1 MAFPMI
7 GSRTVRM
14 LPEFISNREG
24 DKAVAKVFSE
34 DAPPLD
40 HINRRGTYILQQDL
54 LLILEKTSRHLGVSN
69 VGLVY
74 GSDLR
79 MERWGKYGEFVT
91 SGYNLQEGLTRVI
104 AAQKYHSSHDEFSFE
119 VSGTEFTFIHRSPL
133 RDLIGYKHFSPGAVL
148 AILNVFWHYL
158 GFDWRPSRIELDIP
172 SPKCASEFEQLLGC
186 TVVFGRSEIRI
197 VASIEDL
204 LSTTPVKRNI
214 RPVSLSDV
222 RRSLRLQ
229 APKDFP
235 SVVAELLRA
244 ELGVIED
251 HPSLE
256 SVASRLRIGP
266 RTLQRRLVDE
276 GLSFRDLLNDVRTE
290 RARELLTE
298 TEAPVIDIA
307 VELGY
312 SSATHFTR
320 AFRRSTGHTPSDLR
334 RKS

>member
-1 MAFPMI
+1 
-7 GSRTVRM
+7 
-14 LPEFISNREG
+14 
-24 DKAVAKVFSE
+24 
-34 DAPPLD
+34 
-40 HINRRGTYILQQDL
+40 
-54 LLILEKTSRHLGVSN
+54 
-69 VGLVY
+69 
-74 GSDLR
+74 
-79 MERWGKYGEFVT
+79 
-91 SGYNLQEGLTRVI
+91 
-104 AAQKYHSSHDEFSFE
+104 
-119 VSGTEFTFIHRSPL
+119 
-133 RDLIGYKHFSPGAVL
+133 
-148 AILNVFWHYL
+148 
-158 GFDWRPSRIELDIP
+158 
-172 SPKCASEFEQLLGC
+172 
-186 TVVFGRSEIRI
+186 VVFGRSEIRI